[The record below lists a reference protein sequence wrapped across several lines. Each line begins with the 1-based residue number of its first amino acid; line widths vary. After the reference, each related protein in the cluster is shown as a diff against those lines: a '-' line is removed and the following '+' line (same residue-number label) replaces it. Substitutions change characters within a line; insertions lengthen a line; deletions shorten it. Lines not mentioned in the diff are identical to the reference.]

1 MIRDRLHVL
10 LIEDDEDDHVLV
22 RDLLAELDHVE
33 VALHWEI
40 SYEGGRRE
48 LQSGDYD
55 VCLMDYRLGAR
66 DGIELLRELD
76 ASTPITPIVFL
87 TGQDSR
93 DLDVMAMEAGA
104 ADYLVKGKID
114 APLLGR
120 SIRFALERYRLLV
133 EMHRRSLMDE
143 LTGVLNRRGF
153 EDQMERQLK
162 LARRR
167 GVSVPLIFLDV
178 DDFKAINDQYGH
190 AEGDRALREVADLL
204 TLTFR
209 GSDIIARLGGDEFA
223 VLLTEVRDVEA
234 AGRAAHRVLDAMPL
248 SAMAGGH
255 EVPVAASVGL
265 ALFPDDGEDLEAL
278 LTAADTAMIRAKTE
292 SLGIQYYRPELR
304 ELLGDRLRLEQD
316 MRRALERHEFQLHYQ
331 PVFSLETGVMVG
343 AEALSRWRHFTRGMV
358 AAAEFIELAETSG
371 LIRSLDRWAMARA
384 IHQRSVGLESAF
396 PGWVAVNLSPQSLT
410 DASLPQY
417 VRDLL
422 EEHGMD
428 PDALVL
434 EVPESAVGIDP
445 GAVADLLWRL
455 KDIGVAIALDNYGM
469 GSTAFSHLKRLPIDI
484 IKLDPELA
492 AAVGQ
497 GESDERL
504 VEGAIAMAR
513 GLRARILAKGVERGE
528 QVDWLRDAGC
538 DLIQGYFMSRP
549 VPPDDLADAARTP
562 AGGSATRL
570 RDP

>member
-76 ASTPITPIVFL
+76 TSTPITPIIFL

-133 EMHRRSLMDE
+133 EMHRRSLTDE

-209 GSDIIARLGGDEFA
+209 GSDIIARLGGDEFVVVPLDSA
-223 VLLTEVRDVEA
+223 VQDVRIPE
-234 AGRAAHRVLDAMPL
+234 RRLSQRVKERNANTDRPYT
-248 SAMAGGH
+248 
-255 EVPVAASVGL
+255 L
-265 ALFPDDGEDLEAL
+265 ALTLGTSVFDPAAPCSLWELVSRADRKMYEHKERRLIAGIPAPED
-278 LTAADTAMIRAKTE
+278 T
-292 SLGIQYYRPELR
+292 
-304 ELLGDRLRLEQD
+304 
-316 MRRALERHEFQLHYQ
+316 
-331 PVFSLETGVMVG
+331 
-343 AEALSRWRHFTRGMV
+343 
-358 AAAEFIELAETSG
+358 
-371 LIRSLDRWAMARA
+371 
-384 IHQRSVGLESAF
+384 
-396 PGWVAVNLSPQSLT
+396 T
-410 DASLPQY
+410 D
-417 VRDLL
+417 
-422 EEHGMD
+422 
-428 PDALVL
+428 
-434 EVPESAVGIDP
+434 
-445 GAVADLLWRL
+445 
-455 KDIGVAIALDNYGM
+455 
-469 GSTAFSHLKRLPIDI
+469 
-484 IKLDPELA
+484 
-492 AAVGQ
+492 
-497 GESDERL
+497 
-504 VEGAIAMAR
+504 
-513 GLRARILAKGVERGE
+513 
-528 QVDWLRDAGC
+528 
-538 DLIQGYFMSRP
+538 
-549 VPPDDLADAARTP
+549 
-562 AGGSATRL
+562 
-570 RDP
+570 